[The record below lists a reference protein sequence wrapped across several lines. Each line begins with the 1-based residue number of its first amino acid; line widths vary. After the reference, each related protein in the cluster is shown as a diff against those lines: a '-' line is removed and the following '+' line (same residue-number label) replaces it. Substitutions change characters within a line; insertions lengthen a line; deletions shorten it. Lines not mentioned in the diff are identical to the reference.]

1 MNTNWSLVLPTF
13 PIVYGGGDSAMH
25 PSLPSCL
32 CSLTFFFLY
41 CLSVL
46 LVLNMYTCVFS
57 LTSSN
62 TQGNKAL
69 FYTSSTSTVKSEPV
83 LMRKNRGPLNIAEY
97 CCFMYIFFIAKTVY
111 VLYVHYILCPTS
123 ALGLKK
129 KCPYT
134 KRIRN
139 LVSEILI
146 KRVLPL

>member
-83 LMRKNRGPLNIAEY
+83 LMRKNRGPLNN
-97 CCFMYIFFIAKTVY
+97 VLL
-111 VLYVHYILCPTS
+111 LYVYILYCKDSLCALCPLHFVSHISFRTEKKN
-123 ALGLKK
+123 ALTQKEL
-129 KCPYT
+129 
-134 KRIRN
+134 
-139 LVSEILI
+139 EI
-146 KRVLPL
+146 